1 MNVCEYSEIL
11 YEKIRISPCTIV
23 TNSINCVVLKPGAFK
38 VSPRCGEHSFKCGEK
53 SSKCR
58 EHSSKQKSNTK
69 MQDYYKNFYQTL
81 IFNVAT
87 ISAIVV
93 GVFQYA
99 VRAFNE
105 NNGKEKVRNFILM
118 VLKFGQSKLETPEV
132 VTVEVNQPA
141 RKRRSSAT

>member
-1 MNVCEYSEIL
+1 
-11 YEKIRISPCTIV
+11 
-23 TNSINCVVLKPGAFK
+23 
-38 VSPRCGEHSFKCGEK
+38 
-53 SSKCR
+53 
-58 EHSSKQKSNTK
+58 